1 MRPPLLIGLL
11 LALTAPTG
19 LASAAAAASSRPAA
33 APQAAPNT
41 VEVTLDQSQVT
52 TFVGARLTVES
63 RVANTG
69 PASTDPL
76 VAHLN
81 VASMDG
87 TYVDLEDWSAD
98 VTRPLAPLAPASS
111 TTLSWE
117 FQAVNVGSFDVYVV
131 VLPDSDSSAGTGPL
145 VASPPVHITVEGRR
159 TLTAAG
165 ALPVVIAIPILLALV
180 AAGARYRIRRPD

>member
-1 MRPPLLIGLL
+1 
-11 LALTAPTG
+11 
-19 LASAAAAASSRPAA
+19 
-33 APQAAPNT
+33 
-41 VEVTLDQSQVT
+41 
-52 TFVGARLTVES
+52 
-63 RVANTG
+63 
-69 PASTDPL
+69 

-111 TTLSWE
+111 ITQSWE

-131 VLPDSDSSAGTGPL
+131 VLPDSDSSAGTNPL

-159 TLTAAG
+159 TLTAGG
-165 ALPVVIAIPILLALV
+165 ALPIVVAIPILLALV
-180 AAGARYRIRRPD
+180 AAGARYRIRRSD